1 MCKPGTEGPITSAE
15 LGYISM
21 ADRGQFHGT
30 FILPTLFGA
39 GGGGKG
45 KQFQA
50 ETLPASPA
58 QMCSAF
64 H

>member
-1 MCKPGTEGPITSAE
+1 MCKPDTEGPITRAE
-15 LGYISM
+15 LGYISL
-21 ADRGQFHGT
+21 ADRGRGHFCST
-30 FILPTLFGA
+30 FTLPTLFA
-39 GGGGKG
+39 GEGKG

-50 ETLPASPA
+50 ETLPASPT